1 MALKVKDKM
10 EPMSMMSGELWKP
23 CRQKQLKKGEGK
35 RPKLA
40 VVREQ
45 RGGRRRGQRGCWSS
59 RINHMRYF
67 VLQINKS

>member
-10 EPMSMMSGELWKP
+10 EPMNMMSGELWKP

-45 RGGRRRGQRGCWSS
+45 RGGRRRGDVDTQVAG
-59 RINHMRYF
+59 
-67 VLQINKS
+67 VLESIICVILFYK